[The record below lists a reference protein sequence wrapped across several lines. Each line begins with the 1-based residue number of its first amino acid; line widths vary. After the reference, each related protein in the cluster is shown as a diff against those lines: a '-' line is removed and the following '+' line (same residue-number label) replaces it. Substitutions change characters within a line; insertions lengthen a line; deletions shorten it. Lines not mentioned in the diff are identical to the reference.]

1 MLSEE
6 VSKFIGKVV
15 STSTLEVEKGAIQRF
30 AEAVDDPNPL
40 YRDEEYARSSRY
52 GSIIAPPGFFG
63 WPVKGKSQG
72 VVFSLLEGELEQALT
87 RAGYNTTSAIDGG
100 ITYEFFQSVRAG
112 DSLTASL
119 SIKDIAVRRGPAGRA
134 LFIIYETTYTNQNG
148 DQVAKERGTFIYPGS

>member
-1 MLSEE
+1 MLPEE
-6 VSKFIGKVV
+6 VKKFIGKVV

-40 YRDEEYARSSRY
+40 YRDEEYAMSSRY

-63 WPVKGKSQG
+63 WPAKGKSQG

-87 RAGYNTTSAIDGG
+87 KAGYNTTSAIDGG
-100 ITYEFFQSVRAG
+100 ITYEFFQAIRAG

-119 SIKDIAVRRGPAGRA
+119 SIKDIAERKGPAGKA

-148 DQVAKERGTFIYPGS
+148 NLVVKERGTFIHPGS

>member
-1 MLSEE
+1 MLPEE

-30 AEAVDDPNPL
+30 TEAVGDPNPL

-63 WPVKGKSQG
+63 WPARGKNQG

-87 RAGYNTTSAIDGG
+87 KAGYNTTSAIDGG
-100 ITYEFFQSVRAG
+100 ITYEFFQAVRAG

-119 SIKDIAVRRGPAGRA
+119 SIKDIAERRGPAGRA

-148 DQVAKERGTFIYPGS
+148 DLVVKERGTFIHPGS